1 MASIKEKFS
10 AIITKIKSIKHIE
23 IIIAIIAVALMILIF
38 SGFGG
43 LKSSSDKTTKTSEE
57 LSLNESKDS
66 SITSCEKKL
75 SEILSKIEGVGKAD
89 VMITAK
95 TSDEKVT
102 AKTSTTNI
110 STSQNNSGNVTS
122 STNTT
127 ESPVIVNNNG
137 TSEPY
142 VVKEIMPEIIGV
154 IVVAEGAENPVTK
167 LAIMRAV
174 QTVLNVNAACVEIYP
189 MK

>member
-1 MASIKEKFS
+1 MASVKEKITSFV
-10 AIITKIKSIKHIE
+10 TKIKSVKHIE
-23 IIIAIIAVALMILIF
+23 IIIAVVAVALMILIF
-38 SGFGG
+38 SGVW
-43 LKSSSDKTTKTSEE
+43 DKKTS
-57 LSLNESKDS
+57 SKSNNQQTDAAETVIAES
-66 SITSCEKKL
+66 SISSCEKKL
-75 SEILSKIEGVGKAD
+75 SSILSQIDGVGKTD

-102 AKTSTTNI
+102 AKTTTTNL
-110 STSQNNSGNVTS
+110 STSQNTSGNMTN

-154 IVVAEGAENPVTK
+154 IVVAEGADDPVTK

-174 QTVLNVNAACVEIYP
+174 QTLLNVSAACVEIYP